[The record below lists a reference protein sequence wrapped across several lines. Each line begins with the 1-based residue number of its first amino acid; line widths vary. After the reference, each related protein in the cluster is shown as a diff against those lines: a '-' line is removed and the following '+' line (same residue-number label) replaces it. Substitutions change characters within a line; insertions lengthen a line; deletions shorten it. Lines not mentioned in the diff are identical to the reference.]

1 MFGGG
6 DSAVD
11 WALMLEPIANNVT
24 LVHRRDKFRAHEHS
38 VENLTKSTVNV
49 MTPYVPVEL
58 QGKEE
63 IENVVLENVT

>member
-1 MFGGG
+1 MVFGGG

-49 MTPYVPVEL
+49 ITPYIPS
-58 QGKEE
+58 
-63 IENVVLENVT
+63 